1 MIDPYMKAEGMKK
14 FGIAVFGVVG
24 FTLLSVTSAL
34 AQSTLPDPD
43 VRGEVVVPPGEV
55 VVPPGAG
62 PGGTAF
68 TGTDITVWMI
78 MAAALLL
85 LGVGFLLVAR
95 RRARGART

>member
-43 VRGEVVVPPGEV
+43 VRGEVVVPPG
-55 VVPPGAG
+55 AG